1 MNRLTT
7 NEPLAKSLRRNPSS
21 HDTVAAKSE
30 ATVASRS
37 YGRVWVILPTY
48 NEEQNLQALL
58 HRIQLALDPLDY
70 LYEVLVVNDGSKDKS
85 AEIARTMSESMPI
98 QLVTH
103 AQNQGLGGTLR
114 TGFTAALQ
122 HAESDDVIITMDA
135 DNTHPPESIPEMVDM
150 IRNGHDLVVASR
162 FQPGAQIVGVPWHRR
177 LMSDGARWVFAAIL
191 PIKGVRDFTCGFRAY
206 RAGILQRAMDHY
218 GDQFISEP
226 GFASMSDILLKL
238 RRQKPIAGE
247 IPIVLRY
254 DQKVGASKMK
264 VLKTVW
270 ATLWLLARRRFQ
282 G

>member
-21 HDTVAAKSE
+21 HDTVAAKSA
-30 ATVASRS
+30 ATVALRS
-37 YGRVWVILPTY
+37 HCRVWIILPTY
-48 NEEQNLQALL
+48 NEEKNLQALL
-58 HRIQLALDPLDY
+58 QRIQVALDPLDC
-70 LYEVLVVNDGSKDKS
+70 LYEVVVVNDGSQDQS

-98 QLVTH
+98 QLVNHT
-103 AQNQGLGGTLR
+103 QNQGLGGTMR
-114 TGFTAALQ
+114 TGFIAGLK
-122 HAESDDVIITMDA
+122 HAEPDDVIITMDA
-135 DNTHPPESIPEMVDM
+135 DNTQPPESIPEMVDM
-150 IRNGHDLVVASR
+150 IRNGYDLVVASR
-162 FQPGAQIVGVPWHRR
+162 FQAGAQVVGVPWHRR

-247 IPIVLRY
+247 IPLVLRY